1 MPRSSGSR
9 LPGRPAG
16 RALHQPEECAFA
28 LFHQNRDATVGPR
41 SRTTRRL
48 PSSWRCD
55 CANDVPAEFGVNLV
69 EKIRKYFGANA
80 TALPSVTIFESLDT
94 PCKCGLAR
102 GLAGARPGL
111 RLDSRQPSPARC
123 PCG

>member
-1 MPRSSGSR
+1 
-9 LPGRPAG
+9 
-16 RALHQPEECAFA
+16 
-28 LFHQNRDATVGPR
+28 
-41 SRTTRRL
+41 
-48 PSSWRCD
+48 
-55 CANDVPAEFGVNLV
+55 VPAEFGVNLV

-111 RLDSRQPSPARC
+111 RL
-123 PCG
+123 

>member
-1 MPRSSGSR
+1 MTSMEGVRGVVFGDLRRCSVSSRGCR
-9 LPGRPAG
+9 TA
-16 RALHQPEECAFA
+16 RAHLD
-28 LFHQNRDATVGPR
+28 RWVGPR